1 MPVAQPKAGLSFGA
15 KLALGMLALGALCL
29 PCGGAAMV
37 LGLPAYTRYL
47 RQAQVAEARTNLSFL
62 QESVE
67 RWGGPLELGP
77 TPPLETLGG
86 RARPFEG
93 DPRWAALGF
102 SPPVPVRYSY
112 SARIDRVAG
121 TVRIEAIGD
130 LDEDGV
136 RSSFSLDGRIDPSTD
151 TRYGIEWGE
160 LIVLDELE

>member
-1 MPVAQPKAGLSFGA
+1 MAEPKAGLSFGA
-15 KLALGMLALGALCL
+15 KLALGLLALGALCVPCTGVTLAIAL
-29 PCGGAAMV
+29 PSY
-37 LGLPAYTRYL
+37 LGYL
-47 RQAQVAEARTNLSFL
+47 RRAQVAEARTNLAFL

-86 RARPFEG
+86 EARPFEG
-93 DPRWAALGF
+93 DPRWAELGF
-102 SPPVPVRYSY
+102 SPPEPVRYSY
-112 SARIDRVAG
+112 SARIDRAAG
-121 TVRIEAIGD
+121 TVRIEAVGD
-130 LDEDGV
+130 LDEDGI